1 MISTRAFADQM
12 FWGGVL
18 AERSSRDLYIRL
30 LGYVRPHW
38 RVFAVSLLTMVLTG
52 ATEPLF
58 PALMKPL
65 LDGSFLSQQTTNLY
79 LIPAAVIGIFMLRG
93 VLTFVSSYTLGWVTN
108 RMLSDIRSSMFAQM
122 MIQPMWYF
130 DRQSAG
136 VLMSKVTN
144 DVGAMIGA
152 ATTVL
157 TVLVRESIKVI
168 ALLGWLFYLNWK
180 LTLIALIVAP
190 AMGFAVRIFSRRL
203 RQMSHESMRAMGQ
216 LTQVLEESIA
226 CQKVVKVFGGQAHEA
241 QRFNRV
247 SESLRGFNMRQAI
260 AAGATVPISQLVASI
275 ALAVIIAIAVSEA
288 AANTLTVG
296 EFVSF
301 VTAMLMLLT
310 PLKHLADVNA
320 PLQRGLASAD
330 SVFDVLDAPPEQDT
344 GRIQL
349 QRVSGRIEFRA
360 VSYTYPE
367 ANRRALDEVNLVI
380 EPGQT
385 VALVGPSGGG
395 KSTLVNLLPR
405 FYQPSSGQV
414 LIDGVDYRD
423 TSLLSLRANIA
434 LVSQDVALF
443 NETVAANIA
452 YGRRSEVSRHAI
464 EAAAEAAHALE
475 FIREMPQGFDT
486 VIGDNGVRLS
496 GGQRQRLAIARALL
510 KDAPILL
517 LDEATSALDSESE
530 RHVQAALAT
539 LMRGRTTIVIAHR
552 LSTIEGA
559 DRIVALQRGRIIET
573 GSHAELMAVDGLYAR
588 LYRIQFALE
597 PDTAD
602 Q

>member
-1 MISTRAFADQM
+1 MYR
-12 FWGGVL
+12 GGVL

-130 DRQSAG
+130 DRQAAG
-136 VLMSKVTN
+136 VLMCKVTN
-144 DVGAMIGA
+144 DVGAMISA

-157 TVLVRESIKVI
+157 TVLVRESIKVM

-180 LTLIALIVAP
+180 LTLISLIVAP

-260 AAGATVPISQLVASI
+260 AAGATVPISQ
-275 ALAVIIAIAVSEA
+275 
-288 AANTLTVG
+288 
-296 EFVSF
+296 
-301 VTAMLMLLT
+301 
-310 PLKHLADVNA
+310 
-320 PLQRGLASAD
+320 
-330 SVFDVLDAPPEQDT
+330 
-344 GRIQL
+344 
-349 QRVSGRIEFRA
+349 
-360 VSYTYPE
+360 
-367 ANRRALDEVNLVI
+367 
-380 EPGQT
+380 
-385 VALVGPSGGG
+385 
-395 KSTLVNLLPR
+395 
-405 FYQPSSGQV
+405 
-414 LIDGVDYRD
+414 
-423 TSLLSLRANIA
+423 
-434 LVSQDVALF
+434 
-443 NETVAANIA
+443 
-452 YGRRSEVSRHAI
+452 
-464 EAAAEAAHALE
+464 
-475 FIREMPQGFDT
+475 
-486 VIGDNGVRLS
+486 
-496 GGQRQRLAIARALL
+496 
-510 KDAPILL
+510 
-517 LDEATSALDSESE
+517 
-530 RHVQAALAT
+530 
-539 LMRGRTTIVIAHR
+539 
-552 LSTIEGA
+552 
-559 DRIVALQRGRIIET
+559 
-573 GSHAELMAVDGLYAR
+573 
-588 LYRIQFALE
+588 
-597 PDTAD
+597 
-602 Q
+602 

>member
-1 MISTRAFADQM
+1 M
-12 FWGGVL
+12 
-18 AERSSRDLYIRL
+18 
-30 LGYVRPHW
+30 
-38 RVFAVSLLTMVLTG
+38 
-52 ATEPLF
+52 
-58 PALMKPL
+58 
-65 LDGSFLSQQTTNLY
+65 
-79 LIPAAVIGIFMLRG
+79 
-93 VLTFVSSYTLGWVTN
+93 
-108 RMLSDIRSSMFAQM
+108 
-122 MIQPMWYF
+122 
-130 DRQSAG
+130 
-136 VLMSKVTN
+136 
-144 DVGAMIGA
+144 
-152 ATTVL
+152 
-157 TVLVRESIKVI
+157 
-168 ALLGWLFYLNWK
+168 
-180 LTLIALIVAP
+180 
-190 AMGFAVRIFSRRL
+190 
-203 RQMSHESMRAMGQ
+203 
-216 LTQVLEESIA
+216 
-226 CQKVVKVFGGQAHEA
+226 
-241 QRFNRV
+241 
-247 SESLRGFNMRQAI
+247 
-260 AAGATVPISQLVASI
+260 
-275 ALAVIIAIAVSEA
+275 
-288 AANTLTVG
+288 
-296 EFVSF
+296 
-301 VTAMLMLLT
+301 
-310 PLKHLADVNA
+310 
-320 PLQRGLASAD
+320 
-330 SVFDVLDAPPEQDT
+330 
-344 GRIQL
+344 
-349 QRVSGRIEFRA
+349 
-360 VSYTYPE
+360 
-367 ANRRALDEVNLVI
+367 I

-452 YGRRSEVSRHAI
+452 YGRRSEVSRQAI